1 MKRLLISAAAVA
13 ALVTGLVLGLHSM
26 CNLDPIFEANVEAL
40 TRGEGSES
48 ITCEAPW
55 DPVCTTLGNLVISGT
70 RVR

>member
-13 ALVTGLVLGLHSM
+13 ALVTGRVLGLHSM
-26 CNLDPIFEANVEAL
+26 CNLDPILEANVEAL